1 MNCFSMKEKIKY
13 VKQVV
18 LSEGVG
24 TEEGGSTR
32 SHTAAEGRWCVYTPI
47 ILVSIFYVTQFNHF

>member
-1 MNCFSMKEKIKY
+1 MIAFHAMKEKIRY

-24 TEEGGSTR
+24 TEEGAG
-32 SHTAAEGRWCVYTPI
+32 SHTAAEGRWCIPY
-47 ILVSIFYVTQFNHF
+47 LQLLA